1 MARTVKKKETTHMDR
16 ASAEADKKERLR
28 ATDFVRLIL
37 DQTQVIGG
45 FMLHALP
52 EVYSQSNSEDSRR
65 ISLFL
70 SNVATLIYAQAE
82 EQAARKREREQ
93 WQASKPA

>member
-16 ASAEADKKERLR
+16 ASAEADKKERQR
-28 ATDFVRLIL
+28 ATDFVWLIL

-52 EVYSQSNSEDSRR
+52 EVYSQTTSDNSVR
-65 ISLFL
+65 IALFL
-70 SNVATLIYAQAE
+70 EEMSTQMYAQAN
-82 EQAARKREREQ
+82 EQAAKEREYVE
-93 WQASKPA
+93 WQANKPA